1 MSTTARGLTLLGA
14 VALVVAGGWLWTRWG
29 TLVWLDAAIAYCF

>member
-1 MSTTARGLTLLGA
+1 MRVVAVIAAGAALALGA
-14 VALVVAGGWLWTRWG
+14 WAWSRWG

>member
-1 MSTTARGLTLLGA
+1 MTTYRLALAAGAAGLLAAGA
-14 VALVVAGGWLWTRWG
+14 WLWSRWG

>member
-1 MSTTARGLTLLGA
+1 MTRALALAAAAAALLA
-14 VALVVAGGWLWTRWG
+14 AGGWLWSRWG